1 MKLKF
6 FPAALVSIVALALTG
21 CSTAAV
27 DTNTPAGTDNSLT
40 SVLDS
45 GTLVIGTE
53 GTYRPFSFHE
63 GGSGKLTGYDVEVAR
78 AVANQM
84 GVEAKFEET
93 QWDAIFAG
101 LTAGRWDTVANQ
113 VSRTPERIAAYEFS
127 TPYTYSTGVIVV
139 PADNTSITSFA
150 SLQGMTTAQ
159 SLTSNWYTLAT
170 QSGANI
176 EAVEGWAQSVALV
189 EQGRVDA
196 TVNDKLTFLDY
207 AKTNGAK
214 NLKIAAETEER
225 SESAFA
231 VAKGG
236 TKLAEAVSDALKALT
251 ADGTLAKLSD
261 KYFGADVS
269 Q

>member
-1 MKLKF
+1 MIKLRF
-6 FPAALVSIVALALTG
+6 IPAAVLSVVALTLTG
-21 CSTAAV
+21 CSASNGDSAT
-27 DTNTPAGTDNSLT
+27 GTDDSLS

-63 GGSGKLTGYDVEVAR
+63 GGSGELTGYDVEVAR
-78 AVANQM
+78 AVAAEL
-84 GVEAKFEET
+84 GVDAAFEET

-101 LTAGRWDTVANQ
+101 LTAGRWDMIANQ
-113 VSRTPERIAAYEFS
+113 VSITPERVGSYEFS

-150 SLQGMTTAQ
+150 SLKGLTTAQ
-159 SLTSNWYTLAT
+159 SLTSNWNALAT
-170 QSGANI
+170 ESGAI
-176 EAVEGWAQSVALV
+176 VEAVEGWAQSVTLV

-207 AKTNGAK
+207 QKSTGAD
-214 NLKIAAETEER
+214 NLKIAAETTER

-231 VAKGG
+231 FAKDG
-236 TKLAEAVSDALKALT
+236 TALAEAVNEALATLT
-251 ADGTLAKLSD
+251 ADGTLAELSD